1 MKKTNDV
8 MNEVVQQKCNN
19 DEYYASTFKHIQI
32 KSYSIMV
39 QGSLES
45 QYSI

>member
-8 MNEVVQQKCNN
+8 MDEVVQQKYNN
-19 DEYYASTFKHIQI
+19 NKYYASTFKHIQI
-32 KSYSIMV
+32 KSYSTMV

-45 QYSI
+45 YYLI